1 MLNQPRAAM
10 AVLAVGIAS
19 TACHAEEMTVNV
31 GTWANASVVVIATK
45 SSVTLHTMCK
55 SVTSNRPIVSVD
67 GAFEIPANFNGVNY
81 KGSVTLV
88 GTIAS
93 QSMTLDLVPGTAPAN
108 SARHDVLTLN
118 GALPSWYPAGGDCP
132 A

>member
-1 MLNQPRAAM
+1 MLNQLRVGM
-10 AVLAVGIAS
+10 AVLTVGMAA

-31 GTWANASVVVIATK
+31 GTWANPSVVVIATR
-45 SSVTLHTMCK
+45 SSVTLRTICN
-55 SVTSNRPIVSVD
+55 SVTSNSPIVSVD

-81 KGSVTLV
+81 KGSVTLL
-88 GTIAS
+88 GTIVS

-118 GALPSWYPAGGDCP
+118 GAMPSWYPAGGDCP